1 MILIH
6 MPRFRVL
13 FCAVAVVFNRCL
25 QDSKYRDFPESVKTL
40 FEMLLG
46 NMDLATLRAINPY
59 LAPLFFYLYLTVMVM
74 VVLSIFVA
82 VVNSAYEDTRETLA
96 MPEYCFA
103 RDDLW
108 CYCNN
113 VDDLAPCQ
121 GSGQL
126 WQVCLTQGAH
136 RRCVVEAHR
145 LMCFCFP
152 SFLPILANVISGL
165 SIFRTFRL
173 TFFTPIP

>member
-1 MILIH
+1 MYSCYLLYI
-6 MPRFRVL
+6 
-13 FCAVAVVFNRCL
+13 

-121 GSGQL
+121 GPGQL
-126 WQVCLTQGAH
+126 WQVFDLAVDAEEMH
-136 RRCVVEAHR
+136 SRCMHSH
-145 LMCFCFP
+145 C
-152 SFLPILANVISGL
+152 SFVCP
-165 SIFRTFRL
+165 
-173 TFFTPIP
+173 P